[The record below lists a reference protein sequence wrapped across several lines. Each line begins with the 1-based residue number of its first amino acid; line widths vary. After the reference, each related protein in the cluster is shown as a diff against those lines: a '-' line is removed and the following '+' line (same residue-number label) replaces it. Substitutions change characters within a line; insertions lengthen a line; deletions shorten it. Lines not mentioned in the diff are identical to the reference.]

1 MNSSKRTALIV
12 LVALVEAGL
21 AVGLLLHFVPMLD
34 DKAGASVVEATSQV
48 RSEPDLDQ
56 DEPKTVRATDPG
68 EPVELEIPEIGVE
81 ADVDYVG
88 TNAKGLMDIT
98 QNPETVAWYEPG
110 TRPGDIGSAVMA
122 GHYGTW
128 KSGQG
133 SVFDQLQDLRKGDK
147 VYVTDDKGQRLTFIV
162 RESRRFAPNADAT
175 EVFTSDD
182 GKAHLN
188 LITCEGEWNDA
199 SQGFSRRLVVFTDR
213 E

>member
-1 MNSSKRTALIV
+1 MKNPKRTVLIV
-12 LVALVEAGL
+12 LTAGAG
-21 AVGLLLHFVPMLD
+21 AVFAFAMLLRFVPINFNTPS
-34 DKAGASVVEATSQV
+34 AAVVEALPQQPERVNDQAQEKSV
-48 RSEPDLDQ
+48 RP
-56 DEPKTVRATDPG
+56 ANPG
-68 EPVELEIPEIGVE
+68 EPVELEIPEIDVE

-88 TNAKGLMDIT
+88 INAKGLMDIT

-110 TRPGDIGSAVMA
+110 TRPGEIGSAVMA

-133 SVFDQLQDLRKGDK
+133 SVFDRLQDLRKGDK
-147 VYVTDDKGQRLTFIV
+147 VYVKDDKGQRLTFVV
-162 RESRRFAPNADAT
+162 RESRRFEPDADAT

-188 LITCEGEWNDA
+188 LITCEGEWNDV
-199 SQGFSRRLVVFTDR
+199 SQGFSQRLVVFTDL